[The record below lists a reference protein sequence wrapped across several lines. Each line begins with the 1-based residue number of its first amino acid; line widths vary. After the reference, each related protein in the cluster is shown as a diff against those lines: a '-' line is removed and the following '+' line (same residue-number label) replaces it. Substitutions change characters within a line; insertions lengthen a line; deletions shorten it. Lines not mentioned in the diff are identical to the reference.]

1 MSRPPKT
8 PVGRVCQMG
17 ELPLRPVGEE
27 RPSHCGGCRRR
38 LDALHEGG
46 ALLEEGG
53 GVPLCGVSSGGG

>member
-8 PVGRVCQMG
+8 PVGRVCQMR

-27 RPSHCGGCRRR
+27 RPGHCGGFRRR
-38 LDALHEGG
+38 LGALHEGG

-53 GVPLCGVSSGGG
+53 GHFG